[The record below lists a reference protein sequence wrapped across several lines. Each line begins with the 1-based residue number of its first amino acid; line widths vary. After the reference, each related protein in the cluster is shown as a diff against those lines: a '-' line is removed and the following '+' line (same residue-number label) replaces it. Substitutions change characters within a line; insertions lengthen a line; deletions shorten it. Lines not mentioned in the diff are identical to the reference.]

1 MTLSLKW
8 IDPLPSQPPE
18 NFSGSVNRN
27 FVAFDFAHG
36 GRLARWNYGEHEL
49 IGAFGSDPVEHGFYI
64 MAPWAG
70 RLSNNSLTWAGQ
82 SMEFPCN
89 YGEFALHGFAL
100 NTPPDSVFI
109 EQSADLITVVTTHHI
124 KGWLGSLVIEASW
137 HIHAE
142 SLITTLRATTSSSE
156 PVPVLM
162 GWHPWFRNQLGEGQ
176 TLSVDFS
183 QAEIAV
189 REGSLPTG
197 QLVHVTNSDGPFDD
211 AFRIPNKTVN
221 LRWGNDL
228 ALRVTSSHE
237 WFVVFN
243 QLKDF
248 TCVEPQ
254 NGPPNVFEHS
264 MGCQTYTTTQDDP
277 LELRAEWSFI

>member
-1 MTLSLKW
+1 M
-8 IDPLPSQPPE
+8 PSQPPE
-18 NFSGSVNRN
+18 KFSGNVGHN
-27 FVAFDFAHG
+27 FVAFDFAQG
-36 GRLARWNYGEHEL
+36 ARLTRWKYGEHDL
-49 IGAFGSDPVEHGFYI
+49 IGTFGSDPVEHGFYI

-82 SMEFPCN
+82 TKEFPCN

-100 NTPPDSVFI
+100 DTPPDSVII
-109 EQSADLITVVTTHHI
+109 EQSAELISVVTTHQIRKWVHPI
-124 KGWLGSLVIEASW
+124 VIEASW

-162 GWHPWFRNQLGEGQ
+162 GWHPWFRNHLGDGQ
-176 TLSVDFS
+176 TLSVDFDD
-183 QAEIAV
+183 AEIAV
-189 REGSLPTG
+189 REASLPTG
-197 QLVHVTNSDGPFDD
+197 QLERVTVSDGPFDD
-211 AFRIPNKTVN
+211 AFKIPSKTVK

-228 ALRVTSSHE
+228 ALRVASSHE

-243 QLKDF
+243 ELEGF

-254 NGPPNVFEHS
+254 TGPPNVFEHS

>member
-1 MTLSLKW
+1 M
-8 IDPLPSQPPE
+8 PSQPPE
-18 NFSGSVNRN
+18 KFSGNVGHN
-27 FVAFDFAHG
+27 FVAFDFAQG
-36 GRLARWNYGEHEL
+36 ARLTRWKYGEHDL
-49 IGAFGSDPVEHGFYI
+49 IGTFGSDPVEHGFYI

-82 SMEFPCN
+82 TKEFQCN

-100 NTPPDSVFI
+100 DTPPDSVII
-109 EQSADLITVVTTHHI
+109 EQSAELISVVTTHQIRKWVHPI
-124 KGWLGSLVIEASW
+124 VIEASW

-162 GWHPWFRNQLGEGQ
+162 GWHPWFRNHLGDGQ
-176 TLSVDFS
+176 TLSVDFDD
-183 QAEIAV
+183 AEIAV
-189 REGSLPTG
+189 REGTLPTG

-211 AFRIPNKTVN
+211 AFKISKNTVT

-243 QLKDF
+243 ELEDF

-264 MGCQTYTTTQDDP
+264 LGCQTYTATQDEP